1 MTTQPRKD
9 KPAFAYAAT
18 KNLPLLSESLH
29 MHLPACVVT
38 VVRDY
43 ADLREGET
51 WELREGTFDMDAVDQ
66 EITCGRGSVY
76 ECLVRGAEGWL
87 RIGKNRGMALY
98 PLQPGPGSEE
108 SFADLSDDRWAG
120 VSLWIVERTARR
132 SIIVWQIQAIRS
144 EASRPL

>member
-1 MTTQPRKD
+1 MATQRRASASSFVYTSTKD
-9 KPAFAYAAT
+9 
-18 KNLPLLSESLH
+18 LPLQTLAMRAL
-29 MHLPACVVT
+29 LPDCVVT

-43 ADLREGET
+43 ADLRDGES
-51 WELREGTFDMDAVDQ
+51 WELREGTFDMDSVDQ

-98 PLQPGPGSEE
+98 PLQPAAGSEE
-108 SFADLSDDRWAG
+108 SLADLRDDRWAN

-144 EASRPL
+144 EGGGRL